1 MNTINYFESVTKPT
15 ISQNIEVEDYL
26 QLIKNSPYSEL
37 IEQIRRKELDKKTV
51 KQTLPA
57 VTWNFI
63 FNKYKKDSNII
74 KSTGY
79 LYYDID
85 NHDNL
90 FNINLL
96 NKNLVYSYYKS
107 VGGNGYAIIVQVDNI
122 NIDNFETIYY
132 EIAKMLNINE
142 FIDKNA
148 AKKSQFNIIS
158 YDPDIYI
165 NSNSYIFDA
174 NDIINIEV
182 NDIEVDNNS
191 SIEYSNNNSSIEYSN
206 NNSSIEYSNNNSS
219 IEYSNNNFIKLKY
232 KVELDNYNNEECIYI
247 AEGKLYYECFIP
259 FDNKKIR
266 EIKEGN
272 RELIYSSYIN
282 NLILLNP
289 QVERKQLY
297 FVLSNLQN
305 KYSISK
311 LNDKELYNIID
322 YKLKN
327 KDNLKPINSRMKKY
341 WVNPQSINK
350 YNAYQNKRSDITT
363 KKLYEFFGDIIYNI
377 NSKITYKTISEY
389 TGLSEIT
396 IKRNITNDMKNDI
409 KQFNNQFDNQLDNK
423 SFILISN
430 FIYNEMN
437 NIDKKI
443 TNKYIANYL
452 NLSEKTINR
461 NIDDNMKNIIKQH
474 NNNIKLD
481 KELNN
486 NIFNKYF
493 SNNNNIDNNINNK
506 KKDIFGILTITI

>member
-1 MNTINYFESVTKPT
+1 MNTINTINYFESVTKPA
-15 ISQNIEVEDYL
+15 ISKNIEVNDYL
-26 QLIKNSPYSEL
+26 QLIKNSHYSSI
-37 IEQIRRKELDKKTV
+37 IEQIRSKEIDKKAV

-57 VTWNFI
+57 VAWNFI

-85 NHDNL
+85 NYDNL

-96 NKNLVYSYYKS
+96 NKDFVFCYYKS
-107 VGGNGYAIIVQVDNI
+107 VGGNGYAIIVRVNNI
-122 NIDNFETIYY
+122 NIDNFEKNYY
-132 EIAKMLNINE
+132 EIAKILNINE

-148 AKKSQFNIIS
+148 GKKSQYNILS
-158 YDPDIYI
+158 YDPNIYI
-165 NSNSYIFDA
+165 NNNSFIFDA
-174 NDIINIEV
+174 NNVINIEIN
-182 NDIEVDNNS
+182 NDIEV
-191 SIEYSNNNSSIEYSN
+191 NNNIN
-206 NNSSIEYSNNNSS
+206 NNDNSL

-232 KVELDNYNNEECIYI
+232 KVELDNYNNEECIFI
-247 AEGKLYYECFIP
+247 QEGKLYYECFIP

-266 EIKEGN
+266 EIKEGK

-289 QVERKQLY
+289 QVDRKQLY

-305 KYSISK
+305 KYSTNK

-327 KDNLKPINSRMKKY
+327 KDNLKPLNPRLKKY
-341 WVNPQSINK
+341 WVNPKSINK
-350 YNAYQNKRSDITT
+350 YNAYQNKREENT
-363 KKLYEFFGDIIYNI
+363 KKILYQFFGDIIYNI

-389 TGLSEIT
+389 TGLSEVT

-409 KQFNNQFDNQLDNK
+409 KQFNNQFDNQLNN

-452 NLSEKTINR
+452 NLSEKTIKR
-461 NIDDNMKNIIKQH
+461 NINNEMKNLIKQH
-474 NNNIKLD
+474 NNNIKI
-481 KELNN
+481 K
-486 NIFNKYF
+486 
-493 SNNNNIDNNINNK
+493 
-506 KKDIFGILTITI
+506 

>member
-57 VTWNFI
+57 VTWNFQ
-63 FNKYKKDSNII
+63 FHKYKKDSNII
-74 KSTGY
+74 KPTGY

-96 NKNLVYSYYKS
+96 NKDFVYCYYKS
-107 VGGNGYAIIVQVDNI
+107 VGGNGYAIIVRVNNI
-122 NIDNFETIYY
+122 NIDNFENSYY
-132 EIAKMLNINE
+132 EIAKILNINE

-158 YDPDIYI
+158 YDPNIYI

-174 NDIINIEV
+174 NNIINIEIN
-182 NDIEVDNNS
+182 NDIE
-191 SIEYSNNNSSIEYSN
+191 INNNINNEIN
-206 NNSSIEYSNNNSS
+206 NNNIS

-289 QVERKQLY
+289 QVDRKQLY

-305 KYSISK
+305 KYSINK

-341 WVNPQSINK
+341 WVNPKSNNK
-350 YNAYQNKRSDITT
+350 YNAYHNKRGENT
-363 KKLYEFFGDIIYNI
+363 KIKLHEFFGDIIYNI

-389 TGLSEIT
+389 TGLSVRT
-396 IKRNITNDMKNDI
+396 INNIIEDEMKNMIEEHNNKFD
-409 KQFNNQFDNQLDNK
+409 NQFDNQ

-461 NIDDNMKNIIKQH
+461 NLDDNMKNIIKQH

-481 KELNN
+481 KKLNN
-486 NIFNKYF
+486 NIFNKSF
-493 SNNNNIDNNINNK
+493 SNNNIDNNINNK
-506 KKDIFGILTITI
+506 KKDIESAITITIKTNTLE